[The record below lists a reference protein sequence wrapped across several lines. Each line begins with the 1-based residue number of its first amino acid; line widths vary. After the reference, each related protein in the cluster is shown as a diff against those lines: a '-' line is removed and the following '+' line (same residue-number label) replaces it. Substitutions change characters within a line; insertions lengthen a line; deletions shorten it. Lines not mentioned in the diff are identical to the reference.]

1 VAPKSREKILLWGVV
16 IAVAIWAFDGFY
28 YTPQKEK
35 IMQHRE
41 GIRAADL
48 RLQELLVYS
57 QGMQNAEAEVS
68 RLEKELQEYKERML
82 KGAEFRA
89 FLKHL
94 AQESD
99 RLEIKMISLKPQEEK
114 TSPPEEKKSTSTFQY
129 RRVSVQMVVLATYRA
144 LNTYLLGL
152 EELPFLTV
160 DHMQIEQSEKMLP
173 LLQVTLGLSVHMIS

>member
-1 VAPKSREKILLWGVV
+1 MFLGVG
-16 IAVAIWAFDGFY
+16 IALAIWAFDWFY
-28 YTPQKEK
+28 YTPQKGK
-35 IMQHRE
+35 ILQHRE

-48 RLQELLVYS
+48 RLKELLIYS
-57 QGMQNAEAEVS
+57 QGMQTVEAEVS

-94 AQESD
+94 AQQSD
-99 RLEIKMISLKPQEEK
+99 RLQIKMISLKPQEEK
-114 TSPPEEKKSTSTFQY
+114 TSLPEEKKSTSTFQY
-129 RRVSVQMVVLATYRA
+129 RRVTVQMVVLATYSA

-160 DHMQIEQSEKMLP
+160 DHLEIEQREKMLP
-173 LLQVTLGLSVHMIS
+173 FLQVTLGLSVHMIS

>member
-1 VAPKSREKILLWGVV
+1 MLLGVV
-16 IAVAIWAFDGFY
+16 IALAIWAFDWFY
-28 YTPQKEK
+28 YTPQKGK
-35 IMQHRE
+35 ILQHRE

-48 RLQELLVYS
+48 RLKELLIYS
-57 QGMQNAEAEVS
+57 QGMQTVEAEVS

-94 AQESD
+94 AQQSD
-99 RLEIKMISLKPQEEK
+99 RLQIKMISLKPQEEK
-114 TSPPEEKKSTSTFQY
+114 TSLLAESSLRPEEKKSTSTFQY
-129 RRVSVQMVVLATYRA
+129 RRVTVQMVVLATYSA

-160 DHMQIEQSEKMLP
+160 DHLEIEQREKMLP
-173 LLQVTLGLSVHMIS
+173 FLQVTLGLSVHMIS